1 MGAPRFDLQSHSRHS
16 DGTLTAAEV
25 VAAAATAGV
34 ELLAL
39 TDHDTV
45 SGVSEAIAAG
55 AQHGVRVVTAVELS
69 AVDGRH
75 EDLHVLG
82 YGFDHRDPD
91 LLTVLEHYRGDRT
104 RRGLAMADALRE
116 LGFSLAEAI
125 LSAQL
130 RDGGSIGR
138 PHLARAVTEHPDNRE
153 RLVAQSLSDPTRFLQ
168 TYLLPGQPAYR
179 GRSTPTVA
187 EAIATV
193 HAAGGVAVWAHPF
206 WDLQDAGEVQAAV
219 ERFVALGLDG
229 VEAFYVSHDAV
240 QTRFLSALCDERE
253 LLSTGSSDFHG
264 PEHGIFSRFRAFS
277 LHGCDPHLGPI
288 GDVQRAAPGDDPRA
302 LGPQLRPGGPASPH

>member
-1 MGAPRFDLQSHSRHS
+1 MGTPRFDLQSHSRHS
-16 DGTLTAAEV
+16 DGALGAGEV
-25 VAAAATAGV
+25 VAAAAAAGV

-55 AQHGVRVVTAVELS
+55 AQQGIKVIAAVELS

-91 LLTVLEHYRGDRT
+91 LLRVLEHYRGDRT
-104 RRGLAMADALRE
+104 RRGLAMAAALRE
-116 LGFSLAEAI
+116 LGFSLAD
-125 LSAQL
+125 SALTTQL
-130 RDGGSIGR
+130 KDGGSIGR

-153 RLVAQSLSDPTRFLQ
+153 RLIAESLSEPTLVLQ
-168 TYLLPGQPAYR
+168 SYLLPGQAAYR
-179 GRSTPTVA
+179 GRSTPTVG
-187 EAIATV
+187 EAIATI

-206 WDLQDAGEVQAAV
+206 WDLQDTAEVQAAV
-219 ERFVALGLDG
+219 ERFVQLGLDG
-229 VEAFYVSHDAV
+229 VEAFYVTHDAE
-240 QTRFLSALCDERE
+240 QTRFLSALCDELE
-253 LLSTGSSDFHG
+253 LLSTGSADFHG
-264 PEHGIFSRFRAFS
+264 PEHRMFSRFRAFS

-288 GDVQRAAPGDDPRA
+288 SGT
-302 LGPQLRPGGPASPH
+302 

>member
-1 MGAPRFDLQSHSRHS
+1 MDSPRFDLQSHSRHS
-16 DGTLTAAEV
+16 DGALAAGEV
-25 VAAAATAGV
+25 VAAAAAAGV
-34 ELLAL
+34 ELLAM

-55 AQHGVRVVTAVELS
+55 AQHGISVVAAVELS

-82 YGFDHRDPD
+82 YGFNHRDPE
-91 LLTVLEHYRGDRT
+91 LLSVLEHYRGDRT

-116 LGFSLAEAI
+116 LGFSLAESVLAT
-125 LSAQL
+125 QL
-130 RDGGSIGR
+130 KDGGSIGR

-153 RLVAQSLSDPTRFLQ
+153 RLVSEGLSDPTLVLQ

-206 WDLQDAGEVQAAV
+206 WDLQDTDEVQAAV
-219 ERFVALGLDG
+219 ERFADLGLDG
-229 VEAFYVSHDAV
+229 VETFYVTHDAE

-264 PEHGIFSRFRAFS
+264 PDHRLFSRFRAFS

-288 GDVQRAAPGDDPRA
+288 A
-302 LGPQLRPGGPASPH
+302 GP